1 MQILLMEGLTL
12 RLDENTTTP
21 TEGGRGG
28 EGDII
33 IVYIIYRCI
42 AITDLCNL
50 MVGPNWPYQMY

>member
-28 EGDII
+28 GRHNYSVHHIS
-33 IVYIIYRCI
+33 
-42 AITDLCNL
+42 LHSHN
-50 MVGPNWPYQMY
+50 